1 MFGLTLNLHVTYYLI
16 FDPLCFVKNYPNLT
30 INAIG
35 GVKRSLPIEIF
46 FSGQRKNIPWAGR
59 YFFLPRA
66 YIRQSDVVLLVVKV
80 FFLLAPCGKDLMYHE
95 CQSRFTGKKEKNLTQ
110 G

>member
-1 MFGLTLNLHVTYYLI
+1 MFGLTLNLHVTYHLI

-80 FFLLAPCGKDLMYHE
+80 FFSSCAMW
-95 CQSRFTGKKEKNLTQ
+95 QRFDVS
-110 G
+110 

>member
-1 MFGLTLNLHVTYYLI
+1 M
-16 FDPLCFVKNYPNLT
+16 
-30 INAIG
+30 
-35 GVKRSLPIEIF
+35 KRSLPIEIF

-80 FFLLAPCGKDLMYHE
+80 FFFLRHVAKI
-95 CQSRFTGKKEKNLTQ
+95 
-110 G
+110 

>member
-1 MFGLTLNLHVTYYLI
+1 VFGLSFNRRVTYYLI
-16 FDPLCFVKNYPNLT
+16 FDPLCFVKNYSSMI

-46 FSGQRKNIPWAGR
+46 FPRQRIFFPWAGR
-59 YFFLPRA
+59 KFFLPGA

-80 FFLLAPCGKDLMYHE
+80 F
-95 CQSRFTGKKEKNLTQ
+95 LTLRLVAKL
-110 G
+110 